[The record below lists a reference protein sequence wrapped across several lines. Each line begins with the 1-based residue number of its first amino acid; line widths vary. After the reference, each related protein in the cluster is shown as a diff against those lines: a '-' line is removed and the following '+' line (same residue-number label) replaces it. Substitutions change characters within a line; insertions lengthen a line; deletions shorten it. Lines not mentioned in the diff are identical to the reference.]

1 MTAGPML
8 DDLWDDW
15 KPTEQTALDFLL
27 ESGLTGMSGWKRC
40 KQYLLVIKPPWSTDE
55 HVGWHMI
62 SVILFTSNGL

>member
-27 ESGLTGMSGWKRC
+27 EPGFKGMLEWKHY
-40 KQYLLVIKPPWSTDE
+40 KPYFVVIKPRWNMLE
-55 HVGWHMI
+55 H
-62 SVILFTSNGL
+62 